1 MKKLLLFLFLVSIS
15 VISYSFNFSVMPT
28 IFAVDLTKVSTNEVY
43 LTNNTADPLRIEI
56 YTESD
61 PEFSEKYTLNS
72 NIVIFP
78 KVVAIKPGATQTV
91 RFRIK
96 ASPNME
102 KGEYK
107 SLLTF
112 RELEQNIKTAQTG
125 EENKVIETIGTN
137 ITMMTEVSISVF
149 GQYGLGSIKGNL
161 SDVKV
166 SYNNDYIKI
175 SAISN
180 SEGDTSLKFFYKI
193 NILNS
198 NLETEGLFGLS
209 LRNGKAPITA
219 SVPGKNLKGKKAE
232 ITIIDQDGKT
242 YYKKVHTL

>member
-1 MKKLLLFLFLVSIS
+1 MKKLLLFLFLITISI
-15 VISYSFNFSVMPT
+15 ISYSFNFSVMPT

-56 YTESD
+56 YPESD
-61 PEFSEKYTLNS
+61 SDFSEKYTLNS

-125 EENKVIETIGTN
+125 EDNRVNETIGTN
-137 ITMMTEVSISVF
+137 ITMLTEVSISVF
-149 GQYGLGSIKGNL
+149 GQNGEGRIKGSL
-161 SDVKV
+161 SDIKIN
-166 SYNNDYIKI
+166 YNNNYINI
-175 SAISN
+175 SSMSN

-198 NLETEGLFGLS
+198 NLETDGLFGLT
-209 LRNGKAPITA
+209 LRNGKAPI
-219 SVPGKNLKGKKAE
+219 SVSIPGKNLKGKKAE
-232 ITIIDQDGKT
+232 ITIVDQDGKI
-242 YYKKVHTL
+242 YYKKIHTL

>member
-1 MKKLLLFLFLVSIS
+1 
-15 VISYSFNFSVMPT
+15 
-28 IFAVDLTKVSTNEVY
+28 
-43 LTNNTADPLRIEI
+43 
-56 YTESD
+56 
-61 PEFSEKYTLNS
+61 
-72 NIVIFP
+72 
-78 KVVAIKPGATQTV
+78 
-91 RFRIK
+91 
-96 ASPNME
+96 
-102 KGEYK
+102 
-107 SLLTF
+107 
-112 RELEQNIKTAQTG
+112 
-125 EENKVIETIGTN
+125 
-137 ITMMTEVSISVF
+137 MMTEVSISVF

-175 SAISN
+175 SAISD

>member
-1 MKKLLLFLFLVSIS
+1 
-15 VISYSFNFSVMPT
+15 MPT

-107 SLLTF
+107 KSP
-112 RELEQNIKTAQTG
+112 
-125 EENKVIETIGTN
+125 
-137 ITMMTEVSISVF
+137 
-149 GQYGLGSIKGNL
+149 
-161 SDVKV
+161 
-166 SYNNDYIKI
+166 YI
-175 SAISN
+175 
-180 SEGDTSLKFFYKI
+180 
-193 NILNS
+193 
-198 NLETEGLFGLS
+198 
-209 LRNGKAPITA
+209 
-219 SVPGKNLKGKKAE
+219 
-232 ITIIDQDGKT
+232 
-242 YYKKVHTL
+242 